1 MHTKRGVLSQLFRTR
16 RKLAHDQRQVARSG
30 RPEDETGCEHAGE
43 QHDIRPLCSEHKEIG
58 EVARRGGRAR
68 RGRARRP
75 HRRGGLVGVRARRTH
90 RGAADDKRDRMR
102 PETLLAR
109 RAFLYTSALAA
120 VASPPSAILAA
131 GAPPSC
137 SPSVLRSAQ
146 QTLSEVEQL
155 VLGSPTGWAKAQSLL
170 DTVDAVVLERS
181 LDACVD
187 PKTLK
192 EQAMNNAAFI
202 VYYEERRYG
211 DLRLEPQTPSLRAEQ
226 NGKKKEFLR
235 ALDDEKKELT
245 FLLNQQDD
253 DATELRQYASLARKV
268 LSDFLQL
275 LPGAG

>member
-1 MHTKRGVLSQLFRTR
+1 
-16 RKLAHDQRQVARSG
+16 
-30 RPEDETGCEHAGE
+30 
-43 QHDIRPLCSEHKEIG
+43 
-58 EVARRGGRAR
+58 
-68 RGRARRP
+68 
-75 HRRGGLVGVRARRTH
+75 
-90 RGAADDKRDRMR
+90 MR